1 VRALALGTLLLATA
15 IGAQAPSRFILAGSR
30 VTAERAFFGGHRV
43 GVRFRFAAE
52 GPIDVRVE
60 IVRRR
65 RVVKHF
71 LLRDAAPRKLHRVR
85 WDGVTSRGRAAG
97 DGRYRVRIV
106 PVGGRARR
114 AGSFVMHSHFYPVR
128 GPHSTRGARGQFGV
142 PRSGGRRHEG
152 FDVVAAC
159 GTPLARR
166 AGRAGQAQHVRP
178 CAVRP
183 PAGDPRPQVAP

>member
-128 GPHSTRGARGQFGV
+128 GPHSTRGGEFGA

-152 FDVVAAC
+152 FVVVAGLRDASR
-159 GTPLARR
+159 RR
-166 AGRAGQAQHVRP
+166 AGRARQAQHVRP

-183 PAGDPRPQVAP
+183 PAGHPRPQVAP